1 MTATRFTKGD
11 CFAITEFLD
20 ELVEN
25 NLDVVHKIA
34 DSLGYDRKRT
44 IEVLAKLSG
53 AVDGIITV
61 DKNFIPDN
69 EQMADIMRIKH
80 IPEQEQ

>member
-25 NLDVVHKIA
+25 NLDVVHNIA
-34 DSLGYDRKRT
+34 DSLGYDRKRM